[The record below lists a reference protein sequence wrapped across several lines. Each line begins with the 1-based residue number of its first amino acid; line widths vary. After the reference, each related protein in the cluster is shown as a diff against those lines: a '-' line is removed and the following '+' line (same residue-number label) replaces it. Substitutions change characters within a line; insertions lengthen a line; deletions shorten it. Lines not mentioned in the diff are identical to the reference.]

1 MRRVERCTVAA
12 TVAVLVAGGCRED
25 RRADM
30 GTQGLPGVPVLARS
44 DQLLLAA
51 AKVALPPPGFTLA
64 DLPEPRSASA
74 TLIAKYCA
82 QCHALPTPLMHSATD
97 WPGVTRRMWL
107 RMERLPRELN
117 VQVPTSAE
125 RYTLLG
131 YLTANALKVSGATLP
146 PGKGR
151 EEFALVCSRCHALPD
166 PRIHSADDW
175 PTVFARMERNM
186 ERMNVQGMA
195 QGQATDILLYLQIVA
210 SKR

>member
-1 MRRVERCTVAA
+1 MRRSMLCTVAA
-12 TVAVLVAGGCRED
+12 AVAVLVAGGCRED
-25 RRADM
+25 RRAET
-30 GTQGLPGVPVLARS
+30 GTQGPIGVPALARN

-51 AKVALPPPGFTLA
+51 AKIALPPPGFTLA
-64 DLPEPRSASA
+64 DLPEPRSAGA

-107 RMERLPRELN
+107 RMERLPRELD
-117 VQVPTSAE
+117 VQVPTAAE
-125 RYTLLG
+125 RYMLLG
-131 YLTANALKVSGATLP
+131 YLTTNALRVSGATLP

-151 EEFALVCSRCHALPD
+151 EEFALACSRCHALPD

-186 ERMNVQGMA
+186 ERMNVQGVA
-195 QGQATDILLYLQIVA
+195 KDQATDILLYLQTVA
-210 SKR
+210 SRR